1 MHDPDH
7 HHTIEKLIETIGSK
21 DECLRL
27 GFVGKDDNE
36 TLYLTPVGTGFLIDV
51 EGRDIQSIAEAYA
64 AGFEQGH
71 GF

>member
-7 HHTIEKLIETIGSK
+7 YHTIEKLIEIIGSK
-21 DECLRL
+21 NECLRL
-27 GFVGKDDNE
+27 GFVGKDDNQ

-51 EGRDIQSIAEAYA
+51 EGQDIQSIAEAYA

-71 GF
+71 GL